1 LRSRFPRSGP
11 GGPAQPLQASTLRPL
26 APELFCTTALL
37 SFMLEQH
44 FVVRSVLLPPH
55 RQLQRALSLG
65 AERARLLK
73 ELAAATYKTNHRLY
87 LFLK

>member
-1 LRSRFPRSGP
+1 
-11 GGPAQPLQASTLRPL
+11 
-26 APELFCTTALL
+26 
-37 SFMLEQH
+37 MLEQN

-65 AERARLLK
+65 AERARVLK
-73 ELAAATYKTNHRLY
+73 ELAAATYKTNHRSFCRPY